1 MLAERPAFDGD
12 SAFAHVLT
20 QVGFGPRIPGTEGH
34 AAQARWMVELLQ
46 AWADTVVTQ
55 EFTWTTSGGE
65 TLELVN
71 VMGRFLPDREHRI
84 LLLAHWDTRP
94 KADQA
99 ATPEER
105 EMPVPG
111 ANDGA
116 SGVAVLLELARMMS
130 RQEPATGI
138 DVLFVDGEDYGP
150 GTEDMF
156 LGARYFAEN
165 PVEGPRQR
173 FGVLLDMVGDAD
185 PTFPIEGY
193 SAQRAPQVARRVWD
207 LAARLGYS
215 RWFPMETGGFVNDD
229 HIPLNDAGIP
239 TIDII
244 DMNYSRPGGY
254 WHTPDDTPE
263 NLSPMTLRMVG
274 EVVAELV
281 YQGY

>member
-1 MLAERPAFDGD
+1 MG
-12 SAFAHVLT
+12 
-20 QVGFGPRIPGTEGH
+20 
-34 AAQARWMVELLQ
+34 VELFL
-46 AWADTVVTQ
+46 T
-55 EFTWTTSGGE
+55 
-65 TLELVN
+65 N
-71 VMGRFLPDREHRI
+71 VLARFRPELPDRI